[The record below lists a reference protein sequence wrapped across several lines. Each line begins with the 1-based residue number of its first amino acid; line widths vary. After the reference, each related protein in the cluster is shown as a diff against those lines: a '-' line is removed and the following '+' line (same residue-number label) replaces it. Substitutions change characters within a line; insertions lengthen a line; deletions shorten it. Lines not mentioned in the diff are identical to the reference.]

1 MEIGLIQLGYSTR
14 PFHSTE
20 PRLRRPVSASA
31 SAKADG
37 KVLDF
42 GLAKI
47 AVDRHSRF
55 AFADIADIDDWATQ
69 AGVVVGAAS
78 YISEQARGSLSTKDV
93 WAFGVVFY
101 ELFRVKQS
109 FLGGR

>member
-20 PRLRRPVSASA
+20 PRLRRPVLASA

-55 AFADIADIDDWATQ
+55 AFADIDDWATP

-78 YISEQARGSLSTKDV
+78 YMSEQARGSLSTKDV

>member
-1 MEIGLIQLGYSTR
+1 M
-14 PFHSTE
+14 
-20 PRLRRPVSASA
+20 RRPVLASA

-55 AFADIADIDDWATQ
+55 AFADIDDWATP

-78 YISEQARGSLSTKDV
+78 YMSEQARGSLSTKDV

>member
-1 MEIGLIQLGYSTR
+1 VEIGLIQLGYSTR

-20 PRLRRPVSASA
+20 PRLRRPVLASA

-55 AFADIADIDDWATQ
+55 AFADIDDWATP

-78 YISEQARGSLSTKDV
+78 YMSEQARVKPVDKRCLGI
-93 WAFGVVFY
+93 WR
-101 ELFRVKQS
+101 RVLRTLQS
-109 FLGGR
+109 